1 MGRLER
7 TSAQH
12 PRAMDALEAQ
22 AGLRGVQTFMPPRAA
37 GWQAK
42 SRGGAACCQLPP
54 GAWPGALSTS
64 PCPRGHHL
72 LGLGHASPL
81 CPVGEGSFPRRWQV
95 PYPLVVL
102 VSSLSRCFCSPCCA
116 PAALKVEDRRRPGGQ
131 LCAAPGRCF
140 RGMPQRSRLPLLSHA
155 RHRCCGTRFSQQSQ
169 ADKAATHSGTRR
181 ATRAGGGA
189 EGRLGDLLHPPAL
202 GGRRAP
208 SVPGLGPQL
217 PRLRPPPTPPPPSPP
232 DPGWRLPGSARR
244 SPRGSGAGRGLR
256 RRRAVPAVPNGCPRP
271 GIKAA
276 AAAAASS
283 PPPAG
288 PPGAAPRR
296 RRHGPPPPAAAAAA
310 PPAPGPPQHPPA
322 AAAAPGRDRRRCR
335 DPPRP

>member
-7 TSAQH
+7 TNAQH

-102 VSSLSRCFCSPCCA
+102 VSSLTRCFCSPCCA

-140 RGMPQRSRLPLLSHA
+140 RGMPPRSRLPLLSHA

-181 ATRAGGGA
+181 ATRAGGGGGGA
-189 EGRLGDLLHPPAL
+189 AWGPFTPASSWGAAGPERARPGTAAAPPEA
-202 GGRRAP
+202 A
-208 SVPGLGPQL
+208 
-217 PRLRPPPTPPPPSPP
+217 TNPPPPRHQTLAGDSP
-232 DPGWRLPGSARR
+232 GQ
-244 SPRGSGAGRGLR
+244 
-256 RRRAVPAVPNGCPRP
+256 
-271 GIKAA
+271 
-276 AAAAASS
+276 
-283 PPPAG
+283 
-288 PPGAAPRR
+288 PGAAPAVAGRAGVSAGGGR
-296 RRHGPPPPAAAAAA
+296 CPRCPMAARARA
-310 PPAPGPPQHPPA
+310 
-322 AAAAPGRDRRRCR
+322 
-335 DPPRP
+335 